1 MLTIK
6 IQTAKQTMHWPA
18 AEYPGIT
25 ETSQRHRLQSK
36 KFIMKHKMFL
46 EVLKQKLKIQLF
58 QTQKQV

>member
-1 MLTIK
+1 
-6 IQTAKQTMHWPA
+6 MHWPA